1 MVMKDYYS
9 VTSLKGTISIIKLV
23 FFVLINKINLA
34 IAGSICIIVIVHT
47 QSYLDLKYFDISS
60 TIRNKS

>member
-9 VTSLKGTISIIKLV
+9 VTSLKVTLSIIKLV

-34 IAGSICIIVIVHT
+34 IAGSICIIVIL
-47 QSYLDLKYFDISS
+47 SLI
-60 TIRNKS
+60 